1 MQNARTWLIARDD
14 TFLGVCEGLGED
26 LGIHPTFF
34 RVAFSVS
41 LLWNPAAVVAAYL
54 GLGAIV
60 MVSRLIVP
68 NPRLAMGP
76 EQSGKTAKAEPARDN
91 DNAQAL
97 PVAA

>member
-1 MQNARTWLIARDD
+1 MQNGRTWLIARDD

-26 LGIHPTFF
+26 FGINPTFF

-68 NPRLAMGP
+68 NPRPATAP
-76 EQSGKTAKAEPARDN
+76 EQAAKSGEAEPARDN
-91 DNAQAL
+91 DNAEAL